1 MVTVT
6 VGRVPLRASSVA
18 VSALLAAA
26 LGLTALP
33 AAAHAA
39 EAPSAPSAR
48 TAPRVERVSVA
59 ADGTEANGASGAA
72 TVTTDGGH
80 VAFGSSATNLTPD
93 TAPRP
98 QSSAHVRDGRSGAVG
113 RIKNS
118 LTAPDISDDGRYA
131 TYLDWGSHTTAAFVV
146 DLATGEKR
154 RVDARGFKE
163 GSGESVISADGRH
176 VAYVL
181 RPQHP
186 ADPHRIE
193 VYDWRTDTREVVS
206 DGPPDAARDM
216 ANPSISADGRYVA
229 YEDKGTRQVWVRDR
243 ETGGLKRA
251 DDGTASTLV
260 EISGDGRV
268 VVLNSADGA
277 YVRDLRTGNVQRFSG
292 TTAKAVGPDGRHLL
306 YSDDASTLRLRD
318 LRTGRVHV
326 VGTGAAVPGSVG
338 AKGRTVVYSSAE
350 TDVVP
355 GDTNGVHDVFQ
366 WTRR

>member
-1 MVTVT
+1 MS
-6 VGRVPLRASSVA
+6 L
-18 VSALLAAA
+18 SALLVAAV
-26 LGLTALP
+26 GITALP
-33 AAAHAA
+33 TTAHAA
-39 EAPSAPSAR
+39 EVSAAPSAR
-48 TAPRVERVSVA
+48 QAPRVERVSVA

-80 VAFGSSATNLTPD
+80 AAFSSGATNLTPD

-98 QSSAHVRDGRSGAVG
+98 QSSAHVRDGDSRAVS

-146 DLATGEKR
+146 DLTTGEKR
-154 RVDARGFKE
+154 RVDAKGFKE
-163 GSGESVISADGRH
+163 GSGDSVISADGRY

-186 ADPHRIE
+186 ADPYRIE
-193 VYDWRTDTREVVS
+193 VYDWQTDTREAVS

-229 YEDKGTRQVWVRDR
+229 YEDAGTKQVFVRDR

-260 EISGDGRV
+260 EISGNGRT
-268 VVLNSADGA
+268 VVLNSANGA
-277 YVRDLRTGNVQRFSG
+277 YVRDLRTGKVKHFPG
-292 TTAKAVGPDGRHLL
+292 TSAKAVGPDGRHLL

-318 LRTGRVHV
+318 LRTGRVDV
-326 VGTGAAVPGSVG
+326 VGTGSAVPGAVG

-355 GDTNGVHDVFQ
+355 GDTNGVTDVFQ
-366 WTRR
+366 WSRR

>member
-1 MVTVT
+1 M
-6 VGRVPLRASSVA
+6 SS
-18 VSALLAAA
+18 SALLVTA

-33 AAAHAA
+33 AAA
-39 EAPSAPSAR
+39 EASSAPSAR
-48 TAPRVERVSVA
+48 PAPRVERVSVA

-80 VAFGSSATNLTPD
+80 VAFGSGATNLTPD

-98 QSSAHVRDGRSGAVG
+98 QSSAHVRDGGTGTVA

-146 DLATGEKR
+146 DLTTGEKR

-163 GSGESVISADGRH
+163 GSGESVISDDGRH

-193 VYDWRTDTREVVS
+193 VYDWRTDTREIVS

-216 ANPSISADGRYVA
+216 ANPSISADGRHVA
-229 YEDKGTRQVWVRDR
+229 YEDRGTKQVWVRDR
-243 ETGGLKRA
+243 GTGSLERA

-260 EISGDGRV
+260 ELSGNGRTV
-268 VVLNSADGA
+268 VMNSANGA
-277 YVRDLRTGNVQRFSG
+277 YVRDLRTGKVKHFSG
-292 TTAKAVGPDGRHLL
+292 TTAKAVGPEGRHLL
-306 YSDDASTLRLRD
+306 YTDDASTLRLRD
-318 LRTGRVHV
+318 LRTGRVHM
-326 VGTGAAVPGSVG
+326 VGTGSAVPGSVG
-338 AKGRTVVYSSAE
+338 AKGRTVVYTSAE

-355 GDTNGVHDVFQ
+355 GDTNGVNDVFQ